1 MILFHLIIVYFILL
15 STGIRLPIT
24 PNFPNYDS
32 IIHLPRVGIF
42 IGLFYP
48 QGVAKVNLSM
58 SIPLQTAFTALI
70 KLLIILLRKK
80 KRQIQASISISQN
93 ESIEPADGKDGAPGS
108 KVPATAT
115 KAALRR
121 SHSGSNEE
129 IYIADEVLNYL
140 KRLRKK
146 LKVTDSVRRI
156 GVTLSLK

>member
-1 MILFHLIIVYFILL
+1 M
-15 STGIRLPIT
+15 PIT

-32 IIHLPRVGIF
+32 IIHLPRVGVF

-58 SIPLQTAFTALI
+58 SIPVQTAFTALI

-80 KRQIQASISISQN
+80 KRQIQASILKN
-93 ESIEPADGKDGAPGS
+93 GMAEPGVDSDKLSAASSMKTVLRVSS
-108 KVPATAT
+108 K
-115 KAALRR
+115 
-121 SHSGSNEE
+121 SGNNNNNNNEE
-129 IYIADEVLNYL
+129 IYIANEVLNYL
-140 KRLRKK
+140 KKLRKK

>member
-1 MILFHLIIVYFILL
+1 MYFILL

-80 KRQIQASISISQN
+80 KRHIQASISISQN

-121 SHSGSNEE
+121 SISNSHSHTGSNEE
-129 IYIADEVLNYL
+129 IYVADEVLNYL

>member
-1 MILFHLIIVYFILL
+1 M
-15 STGIRLPIT
+15 PIT

-115 KAALRR
+115 KAALRSHSR
-121 SHSGSNEE
+121 SHIGSNEE
-129 IYIADEVLNYL
+129 IYVADEVLNYL

>member
-1 MILFHLIIVYFILL
+1 MILFHLIIVCFILFP
-15 STGIRLPIT
+15 TGIRLPIT

-80 KRQIQASISISQN
+80 KRQIQASISQN
-93 ESIEPADGKDGAPGS
+93 ESIEPADGKDGAPSS

-121 SHSGSNEE
+121 SLIGSNEE
-129 IYIADEVLNYL
+129 IYVADEVLNYL